1 MITAKDIKVAFES
14 SEFKS
19 ELEDLSSY
27 AANIR
32 QERPIVL
39 LFAKYF
45 WRRGYKL
52 ALEKK
57 KCDLVVDETRIEFK
71 FHFDSDSLSLQKEL
85 RRYDG
90 SVEMLMDAVS
100 KKEISP
106 TWTVGPGIYKDVIV
120 KRPDIFVWVL
130 CARDLSKLT
139 SDGISRV
146 CIGAH
151 QRWYNR
157 GRPYESNQEFLEVT
171 DSFLAK
177 LQELRMF
184 SLEKA
189 VVTTNGGFPSAY
201 HLRACDFAAE
211 KGA

>member
-1 MITAKDIKVAFES
+1 MITAKDIKDAFES

-32 QERPIVL
+32 QERPVVL

-57 KCDLVVDETRIEFK
+57 KCDLVIDETRVEFK

-90 SVEMLMDAVS
+90 NIELLMNAVS

-106 TWTVGPGIYKDVIV
+106 TWTVSPGIYKDVMM

-139 SDGISRV
+139 NDDIDRI
-146 CIGAH
+146 CIGA
-151 QRWYNR
+151 QQQCYNR
-157 GRPYESNQEFLEVT
+157 GRPFESNQEFLEVA
-171 DSFLAK
+171 DNFLAK
-177 LQELRMF
+177 LQELRKF

-189 VVTTNGGFPSAY
+189 VINTNGGFPSAY
-201 HLRACDFAAE
+201 YLRACDFAAD